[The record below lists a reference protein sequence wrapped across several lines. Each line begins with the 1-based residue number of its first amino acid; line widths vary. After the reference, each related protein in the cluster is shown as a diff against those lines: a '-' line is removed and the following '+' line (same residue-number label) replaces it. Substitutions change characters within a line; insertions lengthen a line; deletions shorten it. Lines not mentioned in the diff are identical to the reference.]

1 MIENRHDVSY
11 FYHNSDGSDFRKN
24 GGDFRITGRGGVA
37 MSRARQAAMQG
48 YITQEGYCGIDR
60 LAMQFGISVA
70 TVHRDLTALAAAGR
84 VRKVHGGALG
94 CLSEAAAAADRPDS
108 HFCQRLEKNRP
119 AKMMI
124 AEEAETLIEAGDI
137 LFLDSSTTCWCL
149 ARRLQSSRLNA
160 LSIVTNSVLIAQEFY
175 RFPSHFMLMCLGGNY
190 NCQLNSFL
198 GRMALSQL
206 SQLRLTKAFYSGVGL
221 DRSGLST
228 YHEDHADFLRQVLD
242 QAAANCLLLDSSK
255 FNRTGLFM
263 ICGRERIGRL
273 ISEQA
278 PPPEL
283 RVGPAV

>member
-1 MIENRHDVSY
+1 MIY
-11 FYHNSDGSDFRKN
+11 FYHNRYGHDFLKKGK
-24 GGDFRITGRGGVA
+24 GGM
-37 MSRARQAAMQG
+37 MSTARQDAMQG
-48 YITQEGYCGIDR
+48 LLLQEGYCGIDR
-60 LAMQFGISVA
+60 LASQFGVSVA
-70 TVHRDLTALAAAGR
+70 TVHRDLSALAASGR
-84 VRKVHGGALG
+84 VRKVHGGALS
-94 CLSEAAAAADRPDS
+94 CLAEAAVAADRPDS

-119 AKMMI
+119 AKMVI
-124 AEEAETLIEAGDI
+124 AEEAESLIESGDI

-149 ARRLQSSRLNA
+149 ARCLQSSRLNA

-175 RFPSHFMLMCLGGNY
+175 RFPSHFMLMCLGGNF

-198 GRMALSQL
+198 GRMALAHL
-206 SQLRLTKAFYSGVGL
+206 RQLRLTKAFYSGVGL

-228 YHEDHADFLRQVLD
+228 YHEDHAEFLRQVLD
-242 QAAANCLLLDSSK
+242 QAAENCLLLDSSK